1 MTQILF
7 LGNLKRNLIKKMV
20 DFFIRNDCRL
30 CNSKNLSSVIKLEE
44 TPPANAFINEEEL
57 HIKQKKYPLELFFC
71 EECNHLQLS
80 TVVDPKK
87 LFEKYVYVSGTSNVF
102 VKHFEKYAEFIIKRY
117 SPSKENLIIDIG
129 SNDGTL
135 LSFFKS
141 KGYKILGVDPA
152 KKIAKNASEK
162 GIQTIASFFNKDLT
176 KKIIK
181 DFGKASIITANNVFA
196 HSNELDEIIDS
207 AKLLLNEEGL
217 FIFEV
222 SYLIDVYEKSLFD
235 TIYHEHL
242 AYHSV
247 KPLKVFFEK
256 HNMELIDVKRID
268 THGGSIRG
276 VVQKKKG
283 TRKIESSVDELIKLE
298 NNLGFSEAKTFK
310 DFSNKISKIK
320 EELKELL
327 LSLKKEGKSIVGFG
341 APAKATTL
349 MYQFGFNKDLID
361 FIVDDN
367 PLKQNTFTPGLHIPV
382 YSSMAIK
389 QNTPDYIL
397 ILAWNFAES
406 IIKNHSYF
414 TNQNGRFIIPLP
426 QIIII

>member
-1 MTQILF
+1 
-7 LGNLKRNLIKKMV
+7 MV

-30 CNSKNLSSVIKLEE
+30 CNSKNLNSVIKLEE

-57 HIKQKKYPLELFFC
+57 HIKQKTYPLELLFC
-71 EECNHLQLS
+71 QDCNHLQLS

-87 LFEKYVYVSGTSNVF
+87 LFEKYVYVSGTSKVF
-102 VKHFEKYAEFIIKRY
+102 VKHFEKYADFIIKNY
-117 SPSKENLIIDIG
+117 SPKKENLIIDIG

-152 KKIAKNASEK
+152 IKIAESATKK
-162 GIQTIASFFNKDLT
+162 GIETITAFFNKDLT

-181 DFGKASIITANNVFA
+181 HFGKASIITANNVFA

-222 SYLIDVYEKSLFD
+222 SYLVDVYEKSLFD

-247 KPLKVFFEK
+247 KPLKAFFDK

-276 VVQKKKG
+276 VVQKKNG
-283 TRKIESSVDELIKLE
+283 TRKVESSVDELIKLE
-298 NNLGFSEAKTFK
+298 NNLGFSDAKTFN

-320 EELKELL
+320 NELKEFLI
-327 LSLKKEGKSIVGFG
+327 SLKKEGKSIAGFG

-367 PLKQNTFTPGLHIPV
+367 PLKQNTFTPGIHIPV
-382 YSSMAIK
+382 VSSKAIK
-389 QNTPDYIL
+389 ERKPDYLL
-397 ILAWNFAES
+397 ILAWNFSDS

-414 TNQNGRFIIPLP
+414 SAQNGKFIVPLP
-426 QIIII
+426 QLKII

>member
-1 MTQILF
+1 
-7 LGNLKRNLIKKMV
+7 MV

-30 CNSKNLSSVIKLEE
+30 CNSRNLNSVIKLEE
-44 TPPANAFINEEEL
+44 TPPANAFVNEEEL
-57 HIKQKKYPLELFFC
+57 YIKQKKYPLELFFC
-71 EECNHLQLS
+71 EDCNHLQLS

-102 VKHFEKYAEFIIKRY
+102 VKHFEKYADFIIKKY
-117 SPSKENLIIDIG
+117 SPKKESLIIDIG

-135 LSFFKS
+135 LGFFKS
-141 KGYKILGVDPA
+141 RGYKILGVDPA
-152 KKIAKNASEK
+152 KKIAKNATAK

-181 DFGKASIITANNVFA
+181 DFGKATIITANNVFA

-207 AKLLLNEEGL
+207 VKLLLNEEGL

-247 KPLKVFFEK
+247 KPLKAFFDK
-256 HNMELIDVKRID
+256 HNMELIDVIRID

-276 VVQKKKG
+276 IVQNKKG
-283 TRKIESSVDELIKLE
+283 PREVNTSVEELIKLE
-298 NNLGFSEAKTFK
+298 NNLGFSDSKTFK

-320 EELKELL
+320 KELKELL
-327 LSLKKEGKSIVGFG
+327 ISFKKEGKSIAGFG

-367 PLKQNTFTPGLHIPV
+367 PLKQNTFTPGIHIPV
-382 YSSMAIK
+382 VSSQVIK
-389 QNTPDYIL
+389 ERKPDYLL
-397 ILAWNFAES
+397 ILAWNFSES

-414 TNQNGRFIIPLP
+414 SAQNGKFIVPLP
-426 QIIII
+426 QIKII